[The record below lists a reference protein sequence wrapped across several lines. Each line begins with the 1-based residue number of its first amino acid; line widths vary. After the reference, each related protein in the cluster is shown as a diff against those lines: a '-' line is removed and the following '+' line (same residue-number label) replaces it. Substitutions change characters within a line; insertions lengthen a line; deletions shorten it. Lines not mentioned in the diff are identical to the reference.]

1 MSSQFAFA
9 GGGGP
14 DGVGD
19 GHGPVVAGA
28 VVAGAALWLVA
39 GAALWL
45 VADAVVAGTVVGL
58 VAGAAGAGAAVEA
71 MPAAVGVGTAGPV
84 VAFVAAGLPAAP
96 VGAGVAGADRTLL
109 PATATTPAAAPDMAG
124 LADPAA
130 GGVAQVPVRPAT
142 LLEALSMALMCGALR
157 VAIPAA
163 RATVS
168 SPIIGT
174 RRARGCSAKPRC

>member
-1 MSSQFAFA
+1 MASPAAVSGCAGTMSLQFAFA

-19 GHGPVVAGA
+19 GHGAVVAGA
-28 VVAGAALWLVA
+28 VAGAALWLVA

-45 VADAVVAGTVVGL
+45 VA
-58 VAGAAGAGAAVEA
+58 GAAGAGAAVEA
-71 MPAAVGVGTAGPV
+71 PAAVGVGTAGPV

-96 VGAGVAGADRTLL
+96 AGAGVAGADRTLL